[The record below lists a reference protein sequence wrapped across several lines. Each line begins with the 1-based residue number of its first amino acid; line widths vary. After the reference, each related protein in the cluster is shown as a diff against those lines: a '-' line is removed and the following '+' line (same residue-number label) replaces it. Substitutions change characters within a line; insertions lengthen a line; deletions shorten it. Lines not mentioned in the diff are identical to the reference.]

1 MYIIYYY
8 ILLTSCANYTSLNFV
23 ITIQVITKLTYL
35 NYQLTGVPD
44 TIKSPKGI
52 GKIFMSN
59 IFDSVKHYFGK
70 WNLSNSRNFTKEEQS
85 MIKSA
90 KVVASQY
97 GNSVCFNM
105 VNGDV
110 TFIPLSSNSSLQVG
124 DTVEVSKAVLQTLS
138 RDGSNDVYRIDI

>member
-8 ILLTSCANYTSLNFV
+8 ILLTSCANYTPLNFA

-97 GNSVCFNM
+97 GNSVCFSM

-138 RDGSNDVYRIDI
+138 RDGSNDIYRIDI